1 MNEAIMEIDLSILRH
16 VVHYTNHFVIP
27 FAIAHVFWRERRWAA
42 GLIMASTILID
53 VDHLLAD
60 PIFDPNRCS
69 IGFHPLHTQW
79 AAIAYALLLA
89 IPSWNVRAFGIGCLW
104 HLCTDALDCF
114 LKRVG
119 DIIG

>member
-1 MNEAIMEIDLSILRH
+1 MSEAIMEIDFGVLRH

-27 FAIAHVFWRERRWAA
+27 FAIAHFVWRDRRWAA
-42 GLIMASTILID
+42 GMIMVSTILID
-53 VDHLLAD
+53 LDHLMAD

-79 AAIAYALLLA
+79 AAIAYATLLA
-89 IPSWNVRAFGIGCLW
+89 IPSWQVRAFGLGCLW
-104 HLCTDALDCF
+104 HLGTDALDCL
-114 LKRVG
+114 LKRAA